1 MNLEI
6 LLLQKEKNMK
16 GISYITDEKNKKKT
30 APKKG
35 AGVFRRLAPKRDYRP
50 KFVFIPGCR
59 DVRP

>member
-16 GISYITDEKNKKKT
+16 GTSYITDEKNKKKA

-35 AGVFRRLAPKRDYRP
+35 AGVFRRLAPKRDYQP
-50 KFVFIPGCR
+50 KFV
-59 DVRP
+59 

>member
-6 LLLQKEKNMK
+6 LLLQKEEQ
-16 GISYITDEKNKKKT
+16 EKA

-35 AGVFRRLAPKRDYRP
+35 AGVFRRLAPKRDYQP